1 MFRQGGASE
10 RFVDMV
16 ACTSDELEAA
26 NLPPSKRRKEDATWV
41 EEAGVLSADP
51 EQVVRTH
58 GGTRRFPRALRL
70 HAVQH
75 PDRQAPGT
83 LAPSRAGPW
92 RSHTLRIRPL

>member
-1 MFRQGGASE
+1 M
-10 RFVDMV
+10 
-16 ACTSDELEAA
+16 
-26 NLPPSKRRKEDATWV
+26 
-41 EEAGVLSADP
+41 LSADP

-75 PDRQAPGT
+75 PDKQAPGT

-92 RSHTLRIRPL
+92 RSRTLRIRPL